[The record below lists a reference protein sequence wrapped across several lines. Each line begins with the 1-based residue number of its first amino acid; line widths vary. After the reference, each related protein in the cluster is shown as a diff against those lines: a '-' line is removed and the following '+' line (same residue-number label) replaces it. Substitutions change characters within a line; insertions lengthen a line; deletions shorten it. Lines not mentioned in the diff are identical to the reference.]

1 MSVTVEVR
9 RGADRA
15 RTTAPGIETRHAFSF
30 GAHHEPGN
38 THHGLLLAH
47 NEDRIAPG
55 AGYDT
60 HTHRDTEIV
69 TWVVAGALAHTD
81 SAGHA
86 GVLHPGV
93 VGRMS
98 AGRGVEHSER
108 HAGTD
113 RDAAELHLVQCWLVP
128 DEPGADPDH
137 EQRDLTA
144 ALASGGLVVAASGL
158 ARDADRPG
166 VGLGVATAALHVAR
180 PPAGRALTLPEAP
193 YLHVH
198 LAGGAATL
206 DVGADR
212 HVLETGDAVR
222 LRDAG
227 RPTLTATT
235 AAEVLVWE
243 MHEGLGEEPSDP
255 DQHDEQERS

>member
-1 MSVTVEVR
+1 MPGATAIVEVR

-69 TWVVAGALAHTD
+69 TWVLAGALAHAD
-81 SAGHA
+81 SAGHT
-86 GVLHPGV
+86 GVLRPGA

-98 AGRGVEHSER
+98 AGREVEHSER
-108 HAGTD
+108 HAERD
-113 RDAAELHLVQCWLVP
+113 RDAPVLHLVQCWLVP
-128 DEPGADPDH
+128 DEPGAAPDH
-137 EQRDLTA
+137 EQRDLSTV
-144 ALASGGLVVAASGL
+144 LADGGLVVAASGL
-158 ARDADRPG
+158 ARDAGGPG
-166 VGLGVATAALHVAR
+166 VCLGVASAALHVAR
-180 PPAGRALTLPEAP
+180 PPAGRTLTLPGAP

-198 LAGGAATL
+198 LARGTAELT
-206 DVGADR
+206 VGSEP
-212 HVLETGDAVR
+212 HPLETGDAVR
-222 LRDAG
+222 LRDAD
-227 RPTLTATT
+227 RPTLIATSD
-235 AAEVLVWE
+235 AEVLVWE
-243 MHEGLGEEPSDP
+243 MHEGLGD
-255 DQHDEQERS
+255 

>member
-1 MSVTVEVR
+1 VNFQPTGGGSIVPGTATVEVR
-9 RGADRA
+9 RAADRA
-15 RTTAPGIETRHAFSF
+15 VTTAPGIETRHAFSF

-69 TWVVAGALAHTD
+69 TWVLAGTLAHAD
-81 SAGHA
+81 SAGHT
-86 GVLHPGV
+86 GVLRPGV

-108 HAGTD
+108 HAETD
-113 RDAAELHLVQCWLVP
+113 PGAAELHLVQCWLVP
-128 DEPGADPDH
+128 DEPGAAPDH

-144 ALASGGLVVAASGL
+144 ALADGGLVVAASGL
-158 ARDADRPG
+158 ARDADGPG
-166 VGLGVATAALHVAR
+166 VGLGVASAALWVAR
-180 PPAGRALTLPEAP
+180 PPTGLSPALPEAP

-198 LAGGAATL
+198 LARGTAELTVGREQHPLGA
-206 DVGADR
+206 
-212 HVLETGDAVR
+212 GDAVR

-227 RPTLTATT
+227 RVALTATT
-235 AAEVLVWE
+235 DAEVLIWE
-243 MHEGLGEEPSDP
+243 MHEGLGD
-255 DQHDEQERS
+255 